1 MFCYLRAFKEQTTDK
16 SCPKTPLN
24 IWNVEFVKMNQ
35 EINCIVKKIKRN
47 RILVIGDVIL
57 DYSINGEISGLSA
70 EAPIMTF
77 REHDSRYALGGAAN
91 VALNLKYANQDVV
104 LLSVVGADNNAETVK
119 ALLHEE
125 DLLLDGIIIDS
136 KRKTTIKKRFYTKHN
151 QQIFR
156 SDLEDLFDICG
167 DIEEALISKISEYIT
182 SVDLVVLSD
191 YSKGTLTRSLINKT
205 VEIAHENGKKVV
217 VDPKDSDFTKY
228 AYCDILKPNKKEL
241 AAMVNKNSMSF
252 EDIIVGSKVIC
263 EKNNH
268 ETIVVTLGEDGMFCC
283 CNNGESFKL
292 DANKVDCLDV
302 SGAGDTAISY
312 LAVGIAS
319 GMNLQESLVLAN
331 AAAGR
336 KVTKKG
342 AVPVNYIELLYPSK
356 RIEIEQI
363 GLLRQALTDKKIVFT
378 NGCFDLLHAGHIYSL
393 TKSKALG
400 NVLVVG
406 VNSDESVKRLKGET
420 RPVIPLEERIQ
431 MLEALSCVDYIIPFD
446 DDTPLEIIEALKPS
460 ILVKG
465 SDYKDKIVVGTDIV
479 KANGGEVKYIEM
491 YKGLST
497 SDIVKR
503 IKEN

>member
-1 MFCYLRAFKEQTTDK
+1 
-16 SCPKTPLN
+16 
-24 IWNVEFVKMNQ
+24 MNQ
-35 EINCIVKKIKRN
+35 EINCIINKIKRK

-57 DYSINGEISGLSA
+57 DCSINGEISGLSA
-70 EAPIMTF
+70 EAPIITF
-77 REHDSRYALGGAAN
+77 REHDSRYTLGGAAN

-104 LLSVVGADNNAETVK
+104 LLSVVGADDNAETVK
-119 ALLHEE
+119 ALLRGEG
-125 DLLLDGIIIDS
+125 LLSDGIIVDPE
-136 KRKTTIKKRFYTKHN
+136 RKTTIKKRFYTKQN

-156 SDLEDLFDICG
+156 SDSEDRFDICD

-191 YSKGTLTRSLINKT
+191 YLKGTLTRSLINKT
-205 VEIAHENGKKVV
+205 VEIAHENGIKVI
-217 VDPKDSDFTKY
+217 VDPKDADFTKY

-241 AAMVNKNSMSF
+241 ATMVNKNSMSF
-252 EDIIVGSKVIC
+252 EDIIKGSKVIC
-263 EKNNH
+263 ERNNH
-268 ETIVVTLGEDGMFCC
+268 ETIVVTLGEDGMFCY
-283 CNNGESFKL
+283 CNNGKSFKL
-292 DANKVDCLDV
+292 NAPKVDCLEV

-331 AAAGR
+331 AAAGK

-342 AVPVNYIELLYPSK
+342 AVPVNYIELLYLSK

-393 TKSKALG
+393 SKAKALG
-400 NVLVVG
+400 DVLVVG
-406 VNSDESVKRLKGET
+406 VNSDVSVRRLKGET

-446 DDTPLEIIEALKPS
+446 DDTPLEIINSLMPDV
-460 ILVKG
+460 LVKG
-465 SDYKDKIVVGTDIV
+465 ADYKDKLVVGSECV
-479 KANGGEVKYIEM
+479 VASGGEVKYIEM
-491 YKGLST
+491 YNGFST